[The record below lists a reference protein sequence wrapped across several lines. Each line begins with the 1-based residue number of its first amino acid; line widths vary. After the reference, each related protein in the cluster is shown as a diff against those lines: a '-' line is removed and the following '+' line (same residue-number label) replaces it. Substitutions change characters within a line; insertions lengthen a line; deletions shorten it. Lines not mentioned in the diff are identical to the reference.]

1 MLVDPCNLKDIKID
15 KGKNMKQRKF
25 LNILFEVIVGIVVL
39 GLLFWGFK
47 VWDPI
52 NKYNL
57 DWLKTSIIS
66 QDVKEQDVI
75 SQDVKEQDVISQD
88 VISQEEKIDRQEARI
103 EDQKEEIMST
113 SRFKVEYESKS
124 STGGTAGIYVV
135 TDKATNQKYI
145 GLSGIALTPLK

>member
-75 SQDVKEQDVISQD
+75 SQDV
-88 VISQEEKIDRQEARI
+88 ISQEEKIDRQEARI

-124 STGGTAGIYVV
+124 STGGPAGIYVV